1 MRGVFEWGEVV
12 KIETL
17 RGVALVH
24 KIREL
29 ESKNIPIRSIAVG
42 RTNAEWI
49 IEHDDPC
56 HQADLIAETLP
67 QASHPEA
74 QLGSNRSGHDGGHNP
89 GPYSPGTPHL
99 PGRAGA
105 TGNK

>member
-1 MRGVFEWGEVV
+1 M

-29 ESKNIPIRSIAVG
+29 ESKNIPVRSVTVG

-49 IEHDDPC
+49 VEYDDRPSY
-56 HQADLIAETLP
+56 QANLIAQPGP
-67 QASHPEA
+67 QAAHPEA
-74 QLGSNRSGHDGGHNP
+74 QSGSAGSGHVGGHHA
-89 GPYSPGTPHL
+89 GPHTPGTPYL
-99 PGRAGA
+99 PGREGAAG
-105 TGNK
+105 NQ